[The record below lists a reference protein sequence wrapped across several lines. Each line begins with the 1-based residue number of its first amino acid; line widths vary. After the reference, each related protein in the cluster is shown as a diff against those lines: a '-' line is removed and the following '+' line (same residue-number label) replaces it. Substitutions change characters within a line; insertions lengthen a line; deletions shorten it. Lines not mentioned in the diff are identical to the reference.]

1 MTSVPNT
8 VRQRTAAKDDTKSR
22 NVMWFV
28 IGAVVLAVAF
38 IVKSPY
44 VAYSLY
50 AFLLLVL
57 IANVTSRAWL
67 AGLDCTR
74 VVSRETVRQGDEIEV
89 ECTIENNRGFPIP
102 WIFVEDFTPPG
113 FDVTGVSKQLA
124 ILMPGRSIELK
135 YTLLCPMRGYHRIGP
150 LLMESGDLFGL
161 QRRFRTGEQQH
172 YVSVLPTVA
181 YIDTYNVA
189 SRRPQ
194 GPVRISNRIYEDPT
208 RISSLR
214 EYVAGDPLNR
224 IHWKASAKTGE
235 LFVKQSEPSSVLG
248 GTIVLDLFQA
258 CYQGDDA
265 EERMELAITTAASLA
280 YLLQMSGEQV
290 GMITN
295 ARDAAEV
302 AQYDVQSRQ
311 TLSRDDAQ
319 ESVVGELESIRMNP
333 LAVPTRRGADQAQI
347 IVENLARVLPT
358 DGLDAGPLIMAEFP
372 RLPRD
377 AALLPILPMVT
388 EDLAQ
393 TLATMKYSGFAVTV
407 FLIKN
412 KRGYDAAASLLA
424 AHDIGMFHIEHER
437 NLHEIAP
444 QRIGR

>member
-1 MTSVPNT
+1 MTSAPAT
-8 VRQRTAAKDDTKSR
+8 VRQRTDAKDQPKS
-22 NVMWFV
+22 NNLFWFLV
-28 IGAVVLAVAF
+28 GGGILAAAF
-38 IVKSPY
+38 IFRSPY

-67 AGLDCTR
+67 AGLDCSR
-74 VVSRETVRQGDEIEV
+74 VVSRETVRQGEEVEV

-102 WIFVEDFTPPG
+102 WIFVEDFTPEG
-113 FDVTGVSKQLA
+113 FEVTGSNKQLA
-124 ILMPGRSIELK
+124 ILMPGRKIELK
-135 YTLLCPMRGYHRIGP
+135 YTLLCPKRGYHRVGP

-161 QRRFRTGEQQH
+161 QRRFRTGQQQH
-172 YVSVLPTVA
+172 YISVLPTIA
-181 YIDTYNVA
+181 YIDTYNIA
-189 SRRPQ
+189 SRRPM
-194 GPVRISNRIYEDPT
+194 GPVKISNRIYEDPT

-235 LFVKQSEPSSVLG
+235 LFVKQSEPSNVLG

-258 CYQGDDA
+258 CYQGEDG

-280 YLLQMSGEQV
+280 YLLHSSGEQV

-302 AQYDVQSRQ
+302 AQYDVRAQQ

-319 ESVVGELESIRMNP
+319 DSVVGELESIRLNP
-333 LAVPTRRGADQAQI
+333 LTVPTQRSAVQAQI
-347 IVENLARVLPT
+347 IAENLARVLPS
-358 DGLDAGPLIMAEFP
+358 DGLDAGTLLMAEFP

-377 AALLPILPMVT
+377 AALLPILPQVT
-388 EDLAQ
+388 DDLAQ

-412 KRGYDAAASLLA
+412 PRGFDSAASLLA

-437 NLHEIAP
+437 HLHEIAP

>member
-1 MTSVPNT
+1 
-8 VRQRTAAKDDTKSR
+8 
-22 NVMWFV
+22 MWFV
-28 IGAVVLAVAF
+28 IGAAALALAF
-38 IVKSPY
+38 IFRSPY

-67 AGLDCTR
+67 AGLDCERTI
-74 VVSRETVRQGDEIEV
+74 SRETVRQGEV
-89 ECTIENNRGFPIP
+89 VEVHCVIANNRGFPIP

-113 FDVTGVSKQLA
+113 FDVEGSNKQLA
-124 ILMPGRSIELK
+124 ILMPGRQIELK
-135 YTLLCPMRGYHRIGP
+135 YSLLCPRRGYHRVGP

-161 QRRFRTGEQQH
+161 QRRFRTGQQQH
-172 YVSVLPTVA
+172 YISVLPTVA

-224 IHWKASAKTGE
+224 IHWKASAKTGD
-235 LFVKQSEPSSVLG
+235 LFVKQSEPSNVLG
-248 GTIVLDLFQA
+248 GTIVLDLFGP
-258 CYQGDDA
+258 CYQGEDG

-295 ARDAAEV
+295 ARDAAEI
-302 AQYDVQSRQ
+302 AQYDVRSRQ
-311 TLSRDDAQ
+311 TLSRDEAQ
-319 ESVVGELESIRMNP
+319 DSVVGELESIRLNP
-333 LAVPTRRGADQAQI
+333 LAVPTRRSAEQAQI
-347 IVENLARVLPT
+347 IVENLARVMPT
-358 DGLDAGPLIMAEFP
+358 DGLDAGSLIMAEFP

-377 AALLPILPMVT
+377 AALLPILPQVT
-388 EDLAQ
+388 DDLAQ
-393 TLATMKYSGFAVTV
+393 VLATMKYSGFAVTV

-412 KRGYDAAASLLA
+412 PHGFENAASLLA
-424 AHDIGMFHIEHER
+424 SHEIDMFHIEHER